1 MHSAAWRISLW
12 ATLAFAIGTML
23 VFAMLHRFVA
33 NDIQRRSDAWL
44 SGEVAVLGDVAGRT
58 PKDRLYGRVVRE
70 VAELASRE
78 VPDKLRS
85 NSNENDSVFFLQAG
99 DDGTLKLWVGAG
111 DGMPNLAAIRARKFV
126 SDVPYDLNVKGFNHP
141 FRVASVRLED
151 GSHIYLGLSERDEL
165 RVLKNLRIR
174 FFCLWLLIVSFGAA
188 IVFFVTRRMLGHV
201 RKITEAASQIGQ
213 SDLSSRVPTSRRND
227 EVAHLARTLNHMLDR
242 IENTVHQLHTI
253 TDSLAHDLRSPL
265 TAIRG
270 KLETALS
277 NDVRVD
283 QTEPIVSAID
293 ELDRLTNFL
302 NTSLDVAEAKAD
314 ALRLSRIE
322 IDLDELVRG
331 MLDLYEP
338 CMNDKGLGVRYRSV
352 GPVKVLADAALLHR
366 VIANILDNELKH
378 LPASCTVYLLL
389 QTDEDVATLIVEDDG
404 PGFDVDVCRHLF
416 ERRIRGR
423 ESRGHGLGL
432 AFVEA
437 VVRVHGGRVTAINR
451 SEGGA
456 RLSITLPLCNVT
468 SVAGSHTLALTN
480 DGTVRYAAPLPMASP
495 SIVSDSSAVLVKNES
510 GKSWC
515 GAARCSRARSSDP
528 PDSAISD
535 FDNASGLTSE

>member
-1 MHSAAWRISLW
+1 MSSKTANPVMHSAAWRISLW

-111 DGMPNLAAIRARKFV
+111 DGMPNLAAIRARKFI

-141 FRVASVRLED
+141 FRVASVRLDD

-165 RVLKNLRIR
+165 RVLRNLRYR
-174 FFCLWLLIVSFGAA
+174 FFCLWLLIVLFGSV

-201 RKITEAASQIGQ
+201 REITEAASRIGR
-213 SDLSSRVPTSRRND
+213 SDLSSRVPTNKRND
-227 EVAHLARTLNHMLDR
+227 EVGHLALTLNRMLDR
-242 IENTVHQLHTI
+242 IESSMHQLHTI
-253 TDSLAHDLRSPL
+253 TESLAHDLRSPL

-270 KLETALS
+270 KLEIVLS
-277 NDVRVD
+277 GDLRVE
-283 QTEPIVSAID
+283 QSEPIVSAID
-293 ELDRLTNFL
+293 ELDRLTEFL

-314 ALRLSRIE
+314 ALRLSRTQV
-322 IDLDELVRG
+322 DLDKLIRV
-331 MLDLYEP
+331 MIDLYEP
-338 CMNDKGLGVRYRSV
+338 CMSEKGLRVHLRSA
-352 GPVKVLADAALLHR
+352 GPVTVLADAALLHR
-366 VIANILDNELKH
+366 VIANLLDNELNH
-378 LPASCTVYLLL
+378 LPASCTVSIRLAES
-389 QTDEDVATLIVEDDG
+389 QNVATLIVEDDG
-404 PGFDVDVCRHLF
+404 PGFASEIGLQMF
-416 ERRIRGR
+416 EQRVKGR
-423 ESRGHGLGL
+423 ESKGHGLGL

-437 VVRVHGGRVTAINR
+437 VVRAHGGSVTASNHP
-451 SEGGA
+451 EGGA
-456 RLSITLPLCNVT
+456 LLSITWPRETGEKVE
-468 SVAGSHTLALTN
+468 
-480 DGTVRYAAPLPMASP
+480 APHSF
-495 SIVSDSSAVLVKNES
+495 VLIN
-510 GKSWC
+510 
-515 GAARCSRARSSDP
+515 R
-528 PDSAISD
+528 
-535 FDNASGLTSE
+535 